1 MSANTGFSNVDAS
14 GRSDD
19 LVDYLA
25 LLAQRLAAVREDGY
39 AQMRLAPGAAVLDV
53 GCGAGEVCVELAARV
68 GPGGRV
74 AGVDLS
80 QAMVE
85 AARRA
90 AAQAGREIDL
100 REASAT
106 ALPFADASFDAV
118 RAERVFQHLSDPEA
132 ALREMI
138 RVTRPGGRIV
148 VFDPDHGQAS
158 LALDEPRHRA
168 SFEAARRALL
178 RMIVNPHSGVR
189 LGAMFKRAGLTDVTQ
204 QVRLLEVEFPDFAR
218 AFFLHDQ
225 LANAVAAG
233 ELTAEASG
241 EFLAA
246 LEARHRAGEFYA
258 NAIGYTVAGTR
269 PA

>member
-1 MSANTGFSNVDAS
+1 MAVNTGFSNVDDS
-14 GRSDD
+14 GRSDE
-19 LVDYLA
+19 LVDYLG
-25 LLAQRLAAVREDGY
+25 LLAQRLAPVRELGY
-39 AQMRLAPGAAVLDV
+39 AQMRLARGAAVLDV

-68 GPGGRV
+68 GAGGRV

-80 QAMVE
+80 QAMLD
-85 AARRA
+85 AAQRA
-90 AAQAGREIDL
+90 ATRAGCKVEL
-100 REASAT
+100 RVASAT

-148 VFDPDHGQAS
+148 LFDPDHGQAS
-158 LALDEPRHRA
+158 LALDEPCHRA
-168 SFEAARRALL
+168 TFEAARRALL

-189 LGAMFKRAGLTDVTQ
+189 LSAMMKRAGLTEVEQ
-204 QVRLLEVEFPDFAR
+204 EVRLLEVAFPDFAR

-233 ELTAEASG
+233 EVTREASQ

-258 NAIGYTVAGTR
+258 NAIGYTVSGTR
-269 PA
+269 AA